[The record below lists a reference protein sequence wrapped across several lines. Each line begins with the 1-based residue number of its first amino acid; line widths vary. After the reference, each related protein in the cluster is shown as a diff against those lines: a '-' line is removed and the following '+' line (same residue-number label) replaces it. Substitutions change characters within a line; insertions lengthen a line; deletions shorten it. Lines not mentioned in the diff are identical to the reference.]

1 MTEPVEPPALKGD
14 DFTLLRNPPVTLPK
28 ELTAD
33 SAFLELMLMDLKH
46 LERNALRAE
55 HSKECYYWDTIIG
68 DGCTCGLSES
78 RKLVADMTWK
88 ITEGWKS

>member
-33 SAFLELMLMDLKH
+33 SAFLELMLMDLKQ
-46 LERNALRAE
+46 LERNLLHVDHPR
-55 HSKECYYWDTIIG
+55 SCKYWETHPG
-68 DGCTCGLSES
+68 DGCTCRLSDS
-78 RKLVADMTWK
+78 RKLVDDMAWK